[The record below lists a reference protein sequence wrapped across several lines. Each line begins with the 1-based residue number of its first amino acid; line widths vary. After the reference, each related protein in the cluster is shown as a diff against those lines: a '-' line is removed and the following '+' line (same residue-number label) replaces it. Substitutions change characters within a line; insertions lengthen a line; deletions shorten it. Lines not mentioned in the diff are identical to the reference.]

1 MYEWKPKDLNNPF
14 KMRKGERIV
23 DLEKYE
29 GLLKKNNIFFTDE
42 QYETAV
48 KKIKAEDSCR
58 E

>member
-42 QYETAV
+42 QYEAAV

>member
-23 DLEKYE
+23 DLEKYV
-29 GLLKKNNIFFTDE
+29 GLLKKINIPFTNE
-42 QYETAV
+42 QYEAAV
-48 KKIKAEDSCR
+48 KKINDEDSYR